1 MDLVHARCAGL
12 DVHKV
17 TVVAC
22 VRGPGAQPGERRAE
36 TKTFATTLRGLRELA
51 AWLLAHEVTHAAMES
66 TGVYW
71 RPVLAMLEG
80 LLQVRLVNARHVKM
94 VPGRKTDVRDCEW
107 LAQLL
112 EWGLL
117 RGSFIP
123 PAAVRD
129 LRDLTRLRKTITR
142 ERSHHV
148 NRIAKVLE
156 LANIKLGSV
165 VTDIMGKTGRA
176 ILQAL
181 SAGRA
186 DPAHLAAQAQGSIRT
201 KKYDALR
208 EAVEGRL
215 TPHYAFL
222 LQQHLALIDTP
233 DAHLATLDTRIETA
247 MAPFA
252 ATAALVQTM
261 PGVAARAAH
270 AILAETGMDMAPF
283 PTAQHF
289 ASWARLCPGT
299 HESAGKRRPT
309 TTGKGAAWLRAT
321 LQEVAWAAVKTKK
334 SYYRALYHRLKARG
348 GPKKA
353 IVAVQHAMLVAL
365 WHMLKSGVPHQDL
378 GADYF
383 DRRDTGRIRR
393 HHVRRLEQ
401 LGYQVQLVE
410 KPAA

>member
-1 MDLVHARCAGL
+1 MDLLYARCAGL
-12 DVHKV
+12 DVHKA

-22 VRGPGAQPGERRAE
+22 VRRPGPRPDARHAE
-36 TKTFATTLRGLRELA
+36 TQTFATTLRGLEALA
-51 AWLLAHEVTHAAMES
+51 AWLTAHGVTHVAMES

-71 RPVLAMLEG
+71 RPVFAVLEG
-80 LLQVRLVNARHVKM
+80 AVAVQLVNARHVTM
-94 VPGRKTDVRDCEW
+94 LPGRKTDVRDCEW

-112 EWGLL
+112 ECGLL

-129 LRDLTRLRKTITR
+129 LRDLTRLRKALIR
-142 ERSHHV
+142 ERGHHV
-148 NRIAKVLE
+148 NRIAKTLE

-181 SAGRA
+181 SAGLE
-186 DPAHLAAQAQGSIRT
+186 DPEQLAARAQGSIR
-201 KKYDALR
+201 KKQAALR

-222 LQQHLALIDTP
+222 LEQHLALIDTL
-233 DAHLATLDTRIETA
+233 DAHITTLDARIEAA

-252 ATAALVQTM
+252 AAAALMHTM
-261 PGVAARAAH
+261 PGVATRAAQ
-270 AILAETGMDMAPF
+270 AILAETGVDMAPF
-283 PTAQHF
+283 PTAAHF
-289 ASWARLCPGT
+289 ASWARLCPGN

-309 TTGKGAAWLRAT
+309 TTGKGATWLRAT
-321 LQEVAWAAVKTKK
+321 LQEAAWAAVRTKK

-365 WHMLKSGVPHQDL
+365 WHMLKHRVPHQDL

-383 DRRDTGRIRR
+383 DRRNTARIRR
-393 HHVRRLEQ
+393 HHVRRLQQ
-401 LGYQVQLVE
+401 LGYQVLLVE
-410 KPAA
+410 PAA

>member
-1 MDLVHARCAGL
+1 MDLLYARCAGF
-12 DVHKV
+12 DVHKA
-17 TVVAC
+17 TVVTC
-22 VRGPGAQPGERRAE
+22 VRRPGPHPGARHAE
-36 TKTFATTLRGLRELA
+36 TQPFATTLRGLEALA
-51 AWLLAHEVTHAAMES
+51 AWLTAHGVTHVAMES

-71 RPVLAMLEG
+71 RPVFAVLEG
-80 LLQVRLVNARHVKM
+80 TVQVQLVNARHVKM
-94 VPGRKTDVRDCEW
+94 LPGRKTDVRDCEW

-112 EWGLL
+112 ECGLL

-129 LRDLTRLRKTITR
+129 LRDLTRLRKALIR
-142 ERSHHV
+142 ERGHHV
-148 NRIAKVLE
+148 NRIAKTLE
-156 LANIKLGSV
+156 LANIKLSSV

-181 SAGRA
+181 SAGLD
-186 DPAHLAAQAQGSIRT
+186 DPEQLAACAQGSIR
-201 KKYDALR
+201 KKQAALR

-222 LQQHLALIDTP
+222 LEQHLALIDTL
-233 DAHLATLDTRIETA
+233 DAHITTLDARIEAA

-252 ATAALVQTM
+252 EAAALMQTM
-261 PGVAARAAH
+261 PGVATRAAE
-270 AILAETGMDMAPF
+270 AILAETGMDMSPF
-283 PTAQHF
+283 PTAAHF
-289 ASWARLCPGT
+289 ASWARLCPGN

-309 TTGKGAAWLRAT
+309 TTGKGATWLRAT
-321 LQEVAWAAVKTKK
+321 LQEAAWAAVRTKK
-334 SYYRALYHRLKARG
+334 SYYRALYYRLKARG

-365 WHMLKSGVPHQDL
+365 WHMLKRRVPHQDL

-383 DRRDTGRIRR
+383 AQRNTERTLR

-401 LGYQVQLVE
+401 LGYQVLLAKE
-410 KPAA
+410 AA

>member
-1 MDLVHARCAGL
+1 MDLMYARCAGL
-12 DVHKV
+12 DVHKA

-22 VRGPGAQPGERRAE
+22 VRMPGPRPDARHAE
-36 TKTFATTLRGLRELA
+36 TQTFATTLRGLEALA
-51 AWLLAHEVTHAAMES
+51 AWLTAHGVTHVAMES

-71 RPVLAMLEG
+71 RPVFAVLEG
-80 LLQVRLVNARHVKM
+80 TVQVQLVNARHVKM
-94 VPGRKTDVRDCEW
+94 LPGRKTDVRDCEW

-112 EWGLL
+112 ECGLL

-129 LRDLTRLRKTITR
+129 LRDLTRLRKALIR
-142 ERSHHV
+142 ERGHHV
-148 NRIAKVLE
+148 NRIAKTLE

-181 SAGRA
+181 SAGLD
-186 DPAHLAAQAQGSIRT
+186 DPEQLAACAQGLLR
-201 KKYDALR
+201 KKQAALR

-222 LQQHLALIDTP
+222 LQQHLALIDTL
-233 DAHLATLDTRIETA
+233 DAHITTLDARIEAA

-252 ATAALVQTM
+252 EAAALMQTM
-261 PGVAARAAH
+261 PGVATRAAE
-270 AILAETGMDMAPF
+270 AILAETGMDMSPF
-283 PTAQHF
+283 PTAAHF
-289 ASWARLCPGT
+289 ASWARLCPGN

-309 TTGKGAAWLRAT
+309 TTGKGATWLRAT
-321 LQEVAWAAVKTKK
+321 LQEAAWAAVRTKK
-334 SYYRALYHRLKARG
+334 SYYRALYYRLKARG

-365 WHMLKSGVPHQDL
+365 WHMLKRRVPHQDL

-383 DRRDTGRIRR
+383 AQRNTERTLR

-401 LGYQVQLVE
+401 LGYQVLLAKE
-410 KPAA
+410 AA

>member
-1 MDLVHARCAGL
+1 MDLMYARCAGL
-12 DVHKV
+12 DVHKA

-22 VRGPGAQPGERRAE
+22 VRMPGPRPDARHAE
-36 TKTFATTLRGLRELA
+36 TQTFATTLRGLEALA
-51 AWLLAHEVTHAAMES
+51 AWLTAHGVTHVAMES

-71 RPVLAMLEG
+71 RPVFAVLEG
-80 LLQVRLVNARHVKM
+80 TVQVQLVNARHVKM
-94 VPGRKTDVRDCEW
+94 LPGRKTDVRDCEW

-112 EWGLL
+112 ECGLL

-129 LRDLTRLRKTITR
+129 LRDLTRLRKALIR
-142 ERSHHV
+142 ERGHHV
-148 NRIAKVLE
+148 NRIAKTLE

-181 SAGRA
+181 SAGLD
-186 DPAHLAAQAQGSIRT
+186 DPAQLAACAQGLLR
-201 KKYDALR
+201 KKQAALR

-222 LQQHLALIDTP
+222 LQQHLALIDTL
-233 DAHLATLDTRIETA
+233 DAHITTLDARIEAA

-252 ATAALVQTM
+252 EAAALMQTM
-261 PGVAARAAH
+261 PGVATRAAE
-270 AILAETGMDMAPF
+270 AILAETGMDMSPF
-283 PTAQHF
+283 PTAAHF
-289 ASWARLCPGT
+289 ASWARLCPGN

-309 TTGKGAAWLRAT
+309 TTGKGATWLRAT
-321 LQEVAWAAVKTKK
+321 LQEAAWAAVRTKK
-334 SYYRALYHRLKARG
+334 SYYRALYYRLKARG

-365 WHMLKSGVPHQDL
+365 WHMLKRRVPHQDL

-383 DRRDTGRIRR
+383 AQRNTERTLR

-401 LGYQVQLVE
+401 LGYQVLLAKE
-410 KPAA
+410 AA